1 MRDDLY
7 AYGRWT
13 LSSSLSNEVILP
25 YLSSLTQYD
34 FVETTKKAATTA
46 VEKVKE
52 QTKKTEV

>member
-1 MRDDLY
+1 MRDDLIVH
-7 AYGRWT
+7 GRWI
-13 LSSSLSNEVILP
+13 LSSSLSHEVILP
-25 YLSSLTQYD
+25 YFSLLTQYD